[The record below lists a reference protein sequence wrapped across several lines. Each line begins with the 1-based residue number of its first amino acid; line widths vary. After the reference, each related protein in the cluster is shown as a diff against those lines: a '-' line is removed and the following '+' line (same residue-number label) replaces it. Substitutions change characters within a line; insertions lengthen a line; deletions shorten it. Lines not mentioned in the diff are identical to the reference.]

1 MKGDSL
7 GDRMKVYEGLE
18 ADRRL
23 LPLLP
28 VMGRFDGRAFHSFCR
43 GLKKPFD
50 ERLHQLMVEVT
61 KYLVE
66 ETQALVGYTQSDE
79 ISLVW
84 FSEDYDEQMFFNGR
98 ASKMATVVTA
108 MATAK
113 FTRLLP
119 DTIPEKARFLPVFD
133 GRVWTVPNQ
142 TEAANTFLWREQDAT
157 RNSIVGLGRAYF
169 SHGELHKHDTKQIQE
184 MLWQKH
190 GINWA
195 HLPDCQKRGTW
206 VRKTVTRHPFTA
218 AEIDTLPPKHK
229 ARTDPNLMVERCT
242 VQEFQ
247 MPKFGSVRNREAVIF
262 EGADPIV
269 EVPVHPPLP
278 G

>member
-1 MKGDSL
+1 MKL
-7 GDRMKVYEGLE
+7 YEGLE

-28 VMGRFDGRAFHSFCR
+28 IMGRFDGRSFHSFCR

-50 ERLHQLMVEVT
+50 ERLHILMVEVT
-61 KYLVE
+61 KFLVTE
-66 ETQALVGYTQSDE
+66 CDALVGYTQSDE

-84 FSEDYDEQMFFNGR
+84 YSDDYDRQVFFDGR
-98 ASKMATVVTA
+98 ASKMATVITA
-108 MATAK
+108 LATAK

-119 DTIPEKARFLPVFD
+119 DYLPEKAKLLPVFD

-157 RNSIVGLGRAYF
+157 RNSIVGLGRAHF
-169 SHGELHKHDTKQIQE
+169 SHGELHGQDTKQIQE

-195 HLPDCQKRGTW
+195 HCPDDQKRGTW
-206 VRKTVTRHPFTA
+206 VRKVCTQRPFTT
-218 AEIDTLPPKHK
+218 AEIDKLPPKHR
-229 ARTDPNLMVERCT
+229 ARTDPDLVIERCE
-242 VQEFQ
+242 VRPFD
-247 MPKFGSVRNREAVIF
+247 MPKFGSVKNREAVLF
-262 EGADPIV
+262 EGAEPII
-269 EVPVHPPLP
+269 ETA

>member
-23 LPLLP
+23 MPLLP
-28 VMGRFDGRAFHSFCR
+28 VMGRFDGKAFHTFCR

-50 ERLHQLMVEVT
+50 VRLHALMVEVT
-61 KYLVE
+61 KFLVE

-84 FSEDYDEQMFFNGR
+84 YSDDYDRQMFFDGR

-108 MATAK
+108 LATAK

-119 DTIPEKARFLPVFD
+119 QYIPEKAHRMPVFD

-169 SHGELHKHDTKQIQE
+169 SHAELHGKDTKQVQE
-184 MLWQKH
+184 MLFQQH
-190 GINWA
+190 GVNWA
-195 HLPDCQKRGTW
+195 HCPVEQRRGTW
-206 VRKTVTRHPFTA
+206 VRKNQSSRPFTA
-218 AEIDTLPPKHK
+218 GEVANLPPKHK
-229 ARTDPNLMVERCT
+229 ARTDPNLMVERT
-242 VQEFQ
+242 WVGVFD
-247 MPKFGSVRNREAVIF
+247 MPKFGSVKNREAVLF
-262 EGADPIV
+262 EGV
-269 EVPVHPPLP
+269 EPVIELAVSPPVP
-278 G
+278 